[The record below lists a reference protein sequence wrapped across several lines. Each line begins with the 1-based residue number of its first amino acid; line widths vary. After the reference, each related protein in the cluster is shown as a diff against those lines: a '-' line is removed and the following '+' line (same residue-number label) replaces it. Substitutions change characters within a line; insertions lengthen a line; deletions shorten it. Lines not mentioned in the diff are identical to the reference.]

1 MTRSEPKQDTVVKD
15 YKYSESDLKKKKK
28 SEMRKLLQ
36 KDAEFV

>member
-1 MTRSEPKQDTVVKD
+1 MTRSEPKKDTVRG